1 MGLRTISIS
10 SIKIRIPS
18 GLSLASQPLKKAAL
32 TFLFAFVMISLFACD
47 SGNQYAPPPPPTVT
61 VSQPV
66 QRDVTDYL
74 EVTGNTQAVQRV
86 EVRARVKG
94 FLQSIHFTEGA
105 LVNEGDLLYTIEDGI
120 YKAQVD
126 KARAD
131 LTNRQVTLRLADMD
145 FKRIENLYKKGASP
159 KAKYD
164 QAKAAR
170 DAAQADVMAAKAV
183 LDDAELSLSFT
194 KVRAPIRARA
204 GRNLVSVGN
213 LVGAGENTHLT
224 TLVQYDPI
232 WAYFSLNEQEL
243 LQLMKLY
250 RNKNGGQNQP
260 AQPSAIHLA
269 LAGEEGYP
277 HEGQLD
283 FIDQGLD
290 PSTGTFLLRGSFENP
305 KPHKILP
312 GMFARIRLPVE
323 KRLGALLITERALS
337 SDQGGRYVLVVNGK
351 NLVERRPV
359 KTGATVDGMRVIT
372 QGLKPDDW
380 VVVKGLLR
388 ARPGLTV
395 KPVRQNSPAQ
405 TQ

>member
-1 MGLRTISIS
+1 
-10 SIKIRIPS
+10 
-18 GLSLASQPLKKAAL
+18 
-32 TFLFAFVMISLFACD
+32 
-47 SGNQYAPPPPPTVT
+47 
-61 VSQPV
+61 
-66 QRDVTDYL
+66 
-74 EVTGNTQAVQRV
+74 
-86 EVRARVKG
+86 
-94 FLQSIHFTEGA
+94 
-105 LVNEGDLLYTIEDGI
+105 
-120 YKAQVD
+120 
-126 KARAD
+126 
-131 LTNRQVTLRLADMD
+131 MD